1 VKEILMAAAVGL
13 MLGAEPAGQ
22 GAAQQQTSL
31 PSAPQQQTIPDAP
44 KPQVPGL
51 SGVTPGKGTTATDNG
66 QGSSSSPVTADPDQ
80 PPAGSAPVTPAPDVD
95 VPPAVPEAGHG
106 SEAIATLVLRANL
119 IEIPFTVK
127 DKKGQ
132 LVPGIQAR
140 EIHIYENNVR
150 MRPEIFTVDPFPLTV
165 AIVIDQSLDHDVM
178 TRVNNALNALPT
190 AFAAY
195 DNVAVFT
202 YNNGPKLVT
211 DFTAGTS
218 ARLAAVIEQSKAP
231 GREGIYASTGP
242 LSRGID
248 LNNGAN
254 DNMTP
259 LSAPGPAS
267 PNGVLQVAREA
278 HTLNDAIL
286 AAAQAVS
293 KAEPG
298 RRRIVYV
305 ISDGKEYGS
314 KANKKEVIKYLN
326 TNKVQVYATLV
337 GDSSLAGL
345 GFISR
350 LHLPLMMRDNA
361 LPAFTAAT
369 GGECYA
375 DYRTK
380 PIGESFGKITAEER
394 TQYTIGYYTREP
406 LIDGK
411 YRKVDVR
418 VLRPNLEVIAKDG
431 YWPNAIDAV
440 KRPVR
445 PATTPQ
451 VPASQP

>member
-1 VKEILMAAAVGL
+1 VYEGVFVKEILMAAAVGL
-13 MLGAEPAGQ
+13 MLGAGSAGQ
-22 GAAQQQTSL
+22 LSAQQQTPL
-31 PSAPQQQTIPDAP
+31 PAAPQPQQQAIPDAP

-51 SGVTPGKGTTATDNG
+51 EGIAPGKGTTPTSNG
-66 QGSSSSPVTADPDQ
+66 EGSSSSPVTPDTTQ
-80 PPAGSAPVTPAPDVD
+80 PPAPAADVD
-95 VPPAVPEAGHG
+95 APPIIPEAGHG
-106 SEAIATLVLRANL
+106 AEQVATLVLRSNL

-127 DKKGQ
+127 DSKGH
-132 LVPGIQAR
+132 LVPGIQSR

-150 MRPEIFTVDPFPLTV
+150 MRPQIFTVDPFPLTV
-165 AIVIDQSLDHDVM
+165 AIVIDQSLDNKVM

-248 LNNGAN
+248 LNNGQN

-267 PNGVLQVAREA
+267 PNGVLQVPREA

-286 AAAQAVS
+286 EAAKAVS

-326 TNKVQVYATLV
+326 ENKVQVYATVV
-337 GDSSLAGL
+337 GDSSMAGM
-345 GFISR
+345 GFISH
-350 LHLPLMMRDNA
+350 LHLPLMMKDNA

-380 PIGESFGKITAEER
+380 SIAESFGKITAEER

-440 KRPVR
+440 KRPVA
-445 PATTPQ
+445 PPI
-451 VPASQP
+451 PASQP